1 MIMKKIAIVHA
12 LVWAALILL
21 VSFILKE
28 SKAYNFI
35 FLVVVVASV
44 LHMNLI
50 SGQIKKN
57 QDKSCWLK

>member
-1 MIMKKIAIVHA
+1 MKKIAIIHA
-12 LVWAALILL
+12 LIWAAVILL
-21 VSFILKE
+21 VSFLLKE

-50 SGQIKKN
+50 SGRNEKN
-57 QDKSCWLK
+57 LDKSCWKK